1 MYAPPLGFVV
11 PFLFLLTIAAAPTPP
26 GTHPLAAVGQT
37 LVVSGSGRRERALAL
52 AARYAALGEEGAP
65 PLETVEGLHGGELEL
80 LSEDAE
86 QRWIVYK
93 TSPRAAR
100 ASGIGSVQLWDWRE
114 GRIGGG
120 RHGHGDGGPHHG
132 LHAQPHSCGTE
143 SPCPR
148 QVKYPPR
155 LSVRERTLPL
165 PQSAKSGCSGLAPCS
180 ELDVLWRALNRLTH
194 RGGEG
199 GHYTCGSVRAMP
211 HLPYPISRQV
221 RHSGTQSLRPI
232 FPGGRLWCSRT
243 T

>member
-120 RHGHGDGGPHHG
+120 PAWTRRRWPASRPARSATFLRPGEPLSSTG
-132 LHAQPHSCGTE
+132 QI
-143 SPCPR
+143 SPAL
-148 QVKYPPR
+148 K
-155 LSVRERTLPL
+155 RERAHASSSSSKC
-165 PQSAKSGCSGLAPCS
+165 QSGCSGLAP
-180 ELDVLWRALNRLTH
+180 V
-194 RGGEG
+194 
-199 GHYTCGSVRAMP
+199 
-211 HLPYPISRQV
+211 
-221 RHSGTQSLRPI
+221 
-232 FPGGRLWCSRT
+232 
-243 T
+243 

>member
-52 AARYAALGEEGAP
+52 TARYAALGEEGAP

-114 GRIGGG
+114 GRIGGPG
-120 RHGHGDGGPHHG
+120 MDTATVARIT
-132 LHAQPHSCGTE
+132 ACT
-143 SPCPR
+143 
-148 QVKYPPR
+148 
-155 LSVRERTLPL
+155 LSHI
-165 PQSAKSGCSGLAPCS
+165 LAAR
-180 ELDVLWRALNRLTH
+180 RALVLDRSNIP
-194 RGGEG
+194 
-199 GHYTCGSVRAMP
+199 RA
-211 HLPYPISRQV
+211 
-221 RHSGTQSLRPI
+221 
-232 FPGGRLWCSRT
+232 
-243 T
+243 